1 MHKSLLVPLIC
12 TICMFFSLTTQMSP
26 PLPLRV
32 AVLCIFWFLLVR
44 HFIVS
49 PRKVVVWFCFSYFHC
64 ALLTSVFFCFWS
76 LFQWYCFLK
85 FDLSRPPYNNH
96 WVESSSCFRNHYV
109 VTIQKT
115 VRFYFRLLNVIV
127 ISSYTPCYIIRTF
140 VVLTFL
146 IPGRS
151 TDNSWTQY
159 QPILPSASS

>member
-1 MHKSLLVPLIC
+1 MHKFISPTDLHNLHVFLPYNTDESSSSFACHSSLHFLVPASP
-12 TICMFFSLTTQMSP
+12 SLYC
-26 PLPLRV
+26 LPKKGCCVIL
-32 AVLCIFWFLLVR
+32 FFLLSLC
-44 HFIVS
+44 FIN
-49 PRKVVVWFCFSYFHC
+49 FC
-64 ALLTSVFFCFWS
+64 FFCFWS

-140 VVLTFL
+140 VVLSFL